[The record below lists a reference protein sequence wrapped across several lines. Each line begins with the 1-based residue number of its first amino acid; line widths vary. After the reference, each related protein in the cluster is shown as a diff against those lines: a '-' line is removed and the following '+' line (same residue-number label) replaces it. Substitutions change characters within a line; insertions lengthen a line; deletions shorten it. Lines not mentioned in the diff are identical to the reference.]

1 MPEEIPQQIQDQIAR
16 FQQLRSQLQMITQQR
31 QQVEIRLRELEHAIE
46 EVEKVKGNGEIYK
59 SIGSLLVKV
68 DDKNKLLNDLKEEK
82 ETYELRKTTLEKQ
95 EERTRER
102 LTELQK
108 KLENAIKSTQ
118 QAQGA

>member
-16 FQQLRSQLQMITQQR
+16 LQQLRSQLQMIVQQR

-46 EVEKVKGNGEIYK
+46 EVEKVKGNGEIYR

>member
-16 FQQLRSQLQMITQQR
+16 LQQLRSQLQMIVQQR

>member
-118 QAQGA
+118 QAQGT